1 MESPLCSNS
10 FPLLLVLGWGLVENS
25 LAHLSLHPLLHLS
38 WSPRLP
44 SIFTSS
50 AIPLSFL
57 SMRSIRGPLLS
68 VKMLSLMLSPIL
80 VWYAVFAPHYPFLG
94 RAPYF
99 FQLFSKIK
107 VSFLSSPS
115 HPALP
120 KKSVSFLCNHWSHT
134 PTFPW
139 CQHMQLH
146 QHLLS
151 DHIFFHVLHAFV
163 CRHLREAPWHDDFPE
178 LICGFLMLHS
188 TYFSRNLE
196 PQEDGNWSSGTSKV
210 RY

>member
-10 FPLLLVLGWGLVENS
+10 FPLLLVLGWGLVESS
-25 LAHLSLHPLLHLS
+25 LAHLSLHPLLHLL

-50 AIPLSFL
+50 ASPLSFL
-57 SMRSIRGPLLS
+57 SMRSTRGPLLF

-99 FQLFSKIK
+99 FQLFSQIK

-151 DHIFFHVLHAFV
+151 YFFPRAACICVQALERGTLAWWFPRTDLWIFNVTFNLLFKE
-163 CRHLREAPWHDDFPE
+163 LGAPGGWKLKFWNIKSE
-178 LICGFLMLHS
+178 I
-188 TYFSRNLE
+188 LE
-196 PQEDGNWSSGTSKV
+196 
-210 RY
+210 